1 MLQRGCPDA
10 AGPGKGKA
18 FDRFT
23 RQRRFALTTTAM
35 NGDDRR
41 ALIAAEHAAK
51 LRQFI
56 DTPLESSLR
65 ARQSDGLD
73 RRLVFFVDWRASDSD
88 TASDRPRERRVEHP
102 HTNGPSASAAGKHPA
117 HLAHSLFNRHAAP
130 QLAIDPAR

>member
-65 ARQSDGLD
+65 ARPSHGLD
-73 RRLVFFVDWRASDSD
+73 RRRVFFDQWRARDSA
-88 TASDRPRERRVEHP
+88 TGSRSPRERPGEHRR
-102 HTNGPSASAAGKHPA
+102 TNGP
-117 HLAHSLFNRHAAP
+117 
-130 QLAIDPAR
+130 

>member
-18 FDRFT
+18 VDRFT
-23 RQRRFALTTTAM
+23 RERRVALTTTAM

-73 RRLVFFVDWRASDSD
+73 RRLVFFDDWRASDSAI
-88 TASDRPRERRVEHP
+88 ASGRPRERRVEHR
-102 HTNGPSASAAGKHPA
+102 HTNRPCATAAGKPQPR
-117 HLAHSLFNRHAAP
+117 LQRSLFNTPTAP
-130 QLAIDPAR
+130 PL

>member
-41 ALIAAEHAAK
+41 ALISAEHAAK

-56 DTPLESSLR
+56 DTPPENSLPP
-65 ARQSDGLD
+65 RQSQGLH
-73 RRLVFFVDWRASDSD
+73 RRPLLFPDWRASDNAIA
-88 TASDRPRERRVEHP
+88 TGRPREHRV
-102 HTNGPSASAAGKHPA
+102 
-117 HLAHSLFNRHAAP
+117 
-130 QLAIDPAR
+130 DPRPPPDP